1 VAREDAGPGAA
12 GRRLRGALGSPGNG
26 PILILPAL
34 YMPRLGIAGFY
45 QWAMPPWRRCERVQE
60 LARSLGVERT
70 SMLVGLAPAQV
81 IEIQRGGHWR

>member
-1 VAREDAGPGAA
+1 MRGEGAGPG
-12 GRRLRGALGSPGNG
+12 GRTPGRGDFEGDSAR
-26 PILILPAL
+26 ILLLPAR
-34 YMPRLGIAGFY
+34 YSPRLGMAGAFN
-45 QWAMPPWRRCERVQE
+45 WAMPPWRRCERVQE